1 MAQNESGAA
10 PATEIKGGAQNG
22 ASWAKRVPLAL
33 AAFVLIVSQ
42 AAAQE
47 AADAARGAKLA
58 GSVCATCHAIH
69 AGEMRSPDPVAPAFS
84 DVAQWPGMTDRALRV
99 WLQTSHPT
107 MPNFM
112 LKPRDRDDVVAYILS
127 LRKGSSAL

>member
-1 MAQNESGAA
+1 MARNEVGAA
-10 PATEIKGGAQNG
+10 HDAGIKAGKQSAV
-22 ASWAKRVPLAL
+22 SWAKRVPMAL
-33 AAFVLIVSQ
+33 AALVVTASQ
-42 AAAQE
+42 TAAQE
-47 AADAARGAKLA
+47 AADAGRGAKLA

-107 MPNFM
+107 MPNFI
-112 LKPRDRDDVVAYILS
+112 LKPRDRNDLAAYILS
-127 LRKGSSAL
+127 LRKGGSAL